1 MVMAGADDE
10 EEGVEGG
17 LNHTAPAGIFSHK
30 FAPLLL
36 YQAMRWLDLAGVAAG
51 EVTEQDVECIAS
63 TINVNGKPMLNVALH
78 DYVFR
83 PPKLENLSWYEFI
96 SSWSRVNMPPKMR
109 EVLANGGRVVPA
121 QAELGPAAD
130 MPPGTRLSFMADH
143 PLAKTHELRK
153 NIVEVVPKI
162 AGPHMPDPRKFG
174 DVPGSKEKYSR
185 MALLLLRHFRVS
197 SDIFDENGLAIAK
210 FKAFKEGLQPG
221 DPALNHLEYAQEY
234 YFSLD
239 GARAYRECRDREN
252 AELSARLSQEERG
265 ELFVP
270 TGDSDRNAS
279 SSRAKATANEDPT
292 AEWTMFTQSQ
302 QDTALDPV
310 IADNAMNGAGAEVA
324 PTVSEQNF
332 KLYRRAD
339 LVDHLRLPPV
349 RPFDVKAAVPPT
361 TLKEPISANTLKRF
375 LAQHRSAASAAPQ
388 RRICIGKWGV
398 TPLRW
403 ITKIFLDHCDLRRS

>member
-1 MVMAGADDE
+1 MDVDGDATAASASASPDARPSTSSTSPPGTFVPQRDMISCWLNTFCTLWREVIHSNVDLRILKAFGTSLVAFYATKYSTKAREVIENHAAIVAAFKARLERFDAQDDAFSRGHKKLLSLAYHMSGNTME
-10 EEGVEGG
+10 IPETETMTA
-17 LNHTAPAGIFSHK
+17 LFLHTAAAGIFSHK

-63 TINVNGKPMLNVALH
+63 TISVDGKPMLNVALH

-83 PPKLENLSWYEFI
+83 PPELENLSWYEFI

-109 EVLANGGRVVPA
+109 EVLVNGGRVVPA

-174 DVPGSKEKYSR
+174 DVPG
-185 MALLLLRHFRVS
+185 
-197 SDIFDENGLAIAK
+197 DILDENGSAIAK

-252 AELSARLSQEERG
+252 AELWAGLSQEERG

-270 TGDSDRNAS
+270 SRDGDRNAS
-279 SSRAKATANEDPT
+279 SSRAKASANEDPT
-292 AEWTMFTQSQ
+292 AE
-302 QDTALDPV
+302 
-310 IADNAMNGAGAEVA
+310 
-324 PTVSEQNF
+324 
-332 KLYRRAD
+332 
-339 LVDHLRLPPV
+339 
-349 RPFDVKAAVPPT
+349 
-361 TLKEPISANTLKRF
+361 
-375 LAQHRSAASAAPQ
+375 
-388 RRICIGKWGV
+388 
-398 TPLRW
+398 
-403 ITKIFLDHCDLRRS
+403 